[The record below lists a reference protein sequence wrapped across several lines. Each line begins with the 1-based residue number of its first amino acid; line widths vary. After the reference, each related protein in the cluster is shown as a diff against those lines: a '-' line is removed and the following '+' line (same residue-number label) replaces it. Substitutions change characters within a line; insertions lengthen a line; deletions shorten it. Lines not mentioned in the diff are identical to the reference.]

1 MAAKGRGDLPLA
13 PCSML
18 LGCYDPI
25 ARDGTSGLSLRAT
38 PWLAGPTGT
47 VYGGVLALLLDIV
60 MTAPRAQ

>member
-1 MAAKGRGDLPLA
+1 
-13 PCSML
+13 ML